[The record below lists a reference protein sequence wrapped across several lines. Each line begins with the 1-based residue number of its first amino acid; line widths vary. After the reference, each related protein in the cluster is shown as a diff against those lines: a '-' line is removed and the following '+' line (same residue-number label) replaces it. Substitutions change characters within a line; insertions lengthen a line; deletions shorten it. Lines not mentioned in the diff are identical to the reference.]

1 MLCLSRLKNQYIDIA
16 GGAENGGVT
25 ICVLDIRGDKVRLA
39 FDAHKDITIH
49 RREVQRRVDRDSAH
63 DRPSGDSRMTDPGVI
78 GPGIQEPG
86 IHE

>member
-39 FDAHKDITIH
+39 FDAHKDITIR
-49 RREVQRRVDRDSAH
+49 RREVQNRIEREAAAE
-63 DRPSGDSRMTDPGVI
+63 RPSGDSHPAEDG
-78 GPGIQEPG
+78 GIQEPG